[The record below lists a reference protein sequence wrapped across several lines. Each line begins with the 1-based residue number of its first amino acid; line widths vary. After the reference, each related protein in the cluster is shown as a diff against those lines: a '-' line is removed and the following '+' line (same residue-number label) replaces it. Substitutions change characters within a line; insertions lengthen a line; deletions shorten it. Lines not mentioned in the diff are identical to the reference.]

1 MLLSL
6 AMMQDMDAL
15 SARDLTLYRLSAA
28 GEENER
34 LAVLLNACGLTITS
48 IVAELQAGHGWRDAE
63 VAIALSEMLDQIKN
77 QVFEQL
83 MP

>member
-1 MLLSL
+1 M
-6 AMMQDMDAL
+6 MDAP
-15 SARDLTLYRLSAA
+15 STRDLTLYRLAAA

-34 LAVLLNACGLTITS
+34 LAVLLRACGLTVAS
-48 IVAELQAGHGWRDAE
+48 IADELQAGHDWRDVE
-63 VAIALSEMLDQIKN
+63 VAIAVSEMLDQIKN